1 MCRGLLRT
9 YLIGCL
15 KAHIGYMGCSEMFRD
30 VFGVYVYRVFIGV
43 CTVIKV
49 YKGCPKRVYRVYKGV
64 HKGYNMML
72 TP

>member
-1 MCRGLLRT
+1 
-9 YLIGCL
+9 
-15 KAHIGYMGCSEMFRD
+15 MGCSEMFRD

-64 HKGYNMML
+64 YKGYNMML